1 MARTKE
7 NTDFQVLKI
16 VLNVACWHET
26 QTHSFL
32 LPPVPQ
38 GSGHTK
44 LIPKTPF
51 LTGFCIGSTN
61 GKHSSEL
68 RRNKKVEV
76 ISPSGVSPNRDVGS
90 GILPRVSSDS
100 AMSPPCQRMQ
110 DPGIWRMTLSP
121 FYAFN
126 SGSNNGFL
134 QLSIFFFFLFKIQ
147 PHL

>member
-26 QTHSFL
+26 HTRSFL

-61 GKHSSEL
+61 GKRSSEL
-68 RRNKKVEV
+68 RRHKKVEV
-76 ISPSGVSPNRDVGS
+76 ISPSGGSPNRDVGS
-90 GILPRVSSDS
+90 GILPSVSGDS

-121 FYAFN
+121 FYAFS
-126 SGSNNGFL
+126 SGSSNGFL
-134 QLSIFFFFLFKIQ
+134 KLSIFFFFFLKSNQ
-147 PHL
+147 HL